1 MQAIKPWLLLIVLVG
16 LPGCEEASVSR
27 LRTDSRPVASVV
39 PPPPPPLRR
48 TPPAA
53 NKPATAPNAR
63 AIEDKALRTW
73 VACVR
78 DHERRLASSSAA
90 APDAVAASVIAKCS
104 RQQVAYEAAIKDL
117 GVRKISPEF
126 YRLMNDKIAGDVRD
140 LRGQRALRSTLQ
152 ASDAKP
158 DPGRGEHP

>member
-1 MQAIKPWLLLIVLVG
+1 MRAIKPWLLLIALAG
-16 LPGCEEASVSR
+16 LPGCEEPSVPR
-27 LRTDSRPVASVV
+27 MRTDSRPVAPVV

-48 TPPAA
+48 AAPAA
-53 NKPATAPNAR
+53 AKPAPAPNAR

-78 DHERRLASSSAA
+78 DHERRLASSSRA

-104 RQQVAYEAAIKDL
+104 RQQVAYEAAIKGL
-117 GVRKISPEF
+117 GVREISPEF

-140 LRGQRALRSTLQ
+140 LRGEKALRPTLQ

-158 DPGRGEHP
+158 EPGRSEYP